1 MMMPTRIRTKYL
13 KKVAILFD
21 AFIPILVTLPFVR
34 VVDPLL
40 LAGECNDRQ
49 DADDD
54 EHDPCQS
61 GCHTHVIR
69 LECVVVDQQRDQ
81 RGGTTGAAVGDDV
94 GAIELLESLA
104 DLSDQIVEDDGGDHR
119 NGDGEELT
127 PLAGTINGSGFVQV
141 CRHAL
146 QSGQKQHHGGTKLPD
161 TQEADD
167 PQRVAGVRQP
177 LGALHQTKG
186 DSAQHGVEQAVHAEH
201 SLPQNGDCN
210 RAAQNGG
217 NVVHRTEQ
225 VDACDFEVQDVC
237 DEQRKDQLQ
246 RHGDE
251 SVLEGDEQRLGD
263 LGGGKGR
270 DVVGQTNELGA
281 ALEEVH
287 IGEAVVQRLTEGNC
301 LKDDEADDPGDQ
313 IKQTLIFVQPLLERG
328 APDDGSIAFF
338 HLGNPPF

>member
-1 MMMPTRIRTKYL
+1 MHNRTL
-13 KKVAILFD
+13 L
-21 AFIPILVTLPFVR
+21 PCLVCFAEHPELGCF
-34 VVDPLL
+34 
-40 LAGECNDRQ
+40 E
-49 DADDD
+49 DD
-54 EHDPCQS
+54 ERDKAHNHQHKP
-61 GCHTHVIR
+61 GHGAGVTHIIV
-69 LECVVVDQQRDQ
+69 LEGLVVNVQGVQH
-81 RGGTTGAAVGDDV
+81 GAVVGAAVGDDV
-94 GAIELLESLA
+94 RAIELLESLA
-104 DLSDQIVEDDGGDHR
+104 DLSDQVVEDDGGDHR
-119 NGDGEELT
+119 NGNGEELT

-146 QSGQKQHHGGTKLPD
+146 QSGQEQHHGGTKLPD

-201 SLPQNGDCN
+201 SLPQNGDRN

-217 NVVHRTEQ
+217 NVVHSTEQ
-225 VDACDFEVQDVC
+225 GDACDLEVQDVC

-251 SVLEGDEQRLGD
+251 SVLEGDEQCLGD

-301 LKDDEADDPGDQ
+301 LKDDEADDPGNQ

-328 APDDGSIAFF
+328 APDGGSIAFF